1 MLTMSNKEIF
11 TENEV
16 AKIKEDKKC
25 EDRQKN
31 ILFHKRRN
39 DAEDRAALKAEAAQ
53 DARI

>member
-1 MLTMSNKEIF
+1 MSNKLVF
-11 TENEV
+11 TESEV

-25 EDRQKN
+25 ADRQNN

-39 DAEDRAALKAEAAQ
+39 DAEDRAALKAEALD

>member
-1 MLTMSNKEIF
+1 MSIKIVF

-16 AKIKEDKKC
+16 AKIKESEKC
-25 EDRQKN
+25 SDRAKN

-39 DAEDRAALKAEAAQ
+39 DAEDRAALKAEAID

>member
-1 MLTMSNKEIF
+1 MSTKIIF
-11 TENEV
+11 TESEV
-16 AKIKEDKKC
+16 AKIKEAQKC
-25 EDRQKN
+25 SDRAKN